1 MRNKLFRFRSRL
13 WLVDVLSSPRV
24 LTNTAKQACVRVW
37 LLTPCDTD
45 KNTDTAACMKEQ
57 VSDLTICCDTMLTHT
72 ILNINFIFPPSLFLS
87 PLPSSS
93 PPCCLEQQITWAS
106 SLWVRKLFLSC
117 ICMSHDCK
125 HHRTSQWI
133 NFALCLLTYSACIV
147 HDTQQMAHTNVP
159 NHKWHHYINCHENN
173 KAVVKTNS
181 DCTFTYLY
189 PSTSPCAHAAQRFFE
204 ILATVFISLYCSAHL
219 YLLSAPSLS
228 LCFLSLLCSPS
239 LSFSHNCL

>member
-1 MRNKLFRFRSRL
+1 M
-13 WLVDVLSSPRV
+13 DVLSSPRV

-133 NFALCLLTYSACIV
+133 NFALCVCLHTV
-147 HDTQQMAHTNVP
+147 HVSSMTPSKWRIRTCLITNG
-159 NHKWHHYINCHENN
+159 IIISI
-173 KAVVKTNS
+173 AMKTIK
-181 DCTFTYLY
+181 LW
-189 PSTSPCAHAAQRFFE
+189 
-204 ILATVFISLYCSAHL
+204 
-219 YLLSAPSLS
+219 
-228 LCFLSLLCSPS
+228 
-239 LSFSHNCL
+239 